1 MKIETI
7 EERDDRVTQA
17 LIDGVREFNRSV
29 MGSADSR
36 PLAVVARGAEG
47 EILGGV
53 AGRTIYDHFL
63 IEVVW
68 VAETMRG
75 AGLGARLMNRAE
87 EQAKRRGCRGAQVDT
102 VSFQAPGFYEK
113 LGFRIIGTVEGYP
126 SGHDRHFLVKEYA
139 PETTD

>member
-1 MKIETI
+1 MKIEII
-7 EERDDRVTQA
+7 EDRDDQLTRA
-17 LIDGVREFNRSV
+17 LIDGVREFNASV

-36 PLAVVARGAEG
+36 PLAVVARDPAGG
-47 EILGGV
+47 LLGGV

-75 AGLGARLMNRAE
+75 EGLGARLMNQAE
-87 EQAKRRGCRGAQVDT
+87 DQAKLRGCRGAQVDT

-113 LGFRIIGTVEGYP
+113 LGFRIIGTVEGFP
-126 SGHDRHFLVKEYA
+126 TGHDRHFLVKDYG
-139 PETTD
+139 